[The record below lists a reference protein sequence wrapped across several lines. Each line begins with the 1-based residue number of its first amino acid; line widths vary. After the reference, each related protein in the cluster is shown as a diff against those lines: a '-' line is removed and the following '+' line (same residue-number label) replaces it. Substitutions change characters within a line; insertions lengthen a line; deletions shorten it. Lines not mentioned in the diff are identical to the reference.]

1 MKEYD
6 KLVHDLAPRKF
17 GKRGQIWV
25 GFLVTIIVC
34 ALIAYYQQLD
44 KGLGITNMRDYAL
57 WGVYISNFVFF
68 VAVSLVGSLV
78 TAVLRLSGATWST
91 PLTRIAEVI
100 AVAAIIMAGLTII
113 IDMGRPERIY
123 NIFLHGRLQSP
134 IIWDV
139 LVIST
144 YLVISIM
151 LLFYPLLPD
160 FAILKKH
167 FAKQPK
173 WSKWYGIFS
182 LNWTGSKEQHRI
194 YNKSIQILSV
204 MIIPVAFGIHTVT
217 AWLFATTFRPGWDSA
232 NFGPY
237 FISGAF
243 VAGSGA
249 VVILMYVLRKAY
261 CLEAY
266 ITEKHFDYMGKLL
279 VMLCLIYLYFN
290 VNEYLVPA
298 YKMPKEEA
306 EHLHSLFLGDY
317 ALLFWTAIIGG
328 LVLPVIV
335 LISPQGRKPKP
346 LFIMGIIVVV
356 GAWWKRYIIVT
367 PTLLH
372 PFLPMQGVP
381 ESWHGYFPSALEWTI
396 TFGTLASALLIM
408 TLLFRYLPII
418 PIHETAEE
426 KGLSEP
432 HLPHETA
439 EEKELLGQHN
449 TETL

>member
-1 MKEYD
+1 MKEYN

-17 GKRGQIWV
+17 GKLGQIWV
-25 GFLVTIIVC
+25 VFLLVVIAC
-34 ALIAYYQQLD
+34 ALYGYYQQIT
-44 KGLGITNMRDYAL
+44 KGLGITGMRDYAL

-68 VAVSLVGSLV
+68 VAISLVGSLV
-78 TAVLRLSGATWST
+78 TAILRLSGATWST

-144 YLVISIM
+144 YLVISLM

-160 FAILKKH
+160 FAILKKYYSN
-167 FAKQPK
+167 QPK
-173 WSKWYGIFS
+173 LSKIYGKLS
-182 LNWTGSKEQHRI
+182 LNWVGNKHQVGI
-194 YNKSIQILSV
+194 YNKSINTLSIL
-204 MIIPVAFGIHTVT
+204 IIPVAFGIHTVT
-217 AWLFATTFRPGWDSA
+217 AWLFATTYRPGWDSS

-237 FISGAF
+237 FIAGAF

-249 VVILMYVLRKAY
+249 VVVIMSVLRKIY
-261 CLEAY
+261 HLEEY
-266 ITEKHFDYMGKLL
+266 ITEKHFDKMGKLL
-279 VMLCLIYLYFN
+279 VLLCLIYLYFN
-290 VNEYLVPA
+290 INEYLVPA
-298 YKMPKEEA
+298 YKTTTEEA
-306 EHLHSLFLGDY
+306 DHLYDLFLGDY
-317 ALLFWTAIIGG
+317 AILFWGAIVGG
-328 LVLPVIV
+328 LIIPIIILVFKK
-335 LISPQGRKPKP
+335 GRRPIP
-346 LFIMGIIVVV
+346 LFFVGILVVV

-367 PTLLH
+367 PTLLR
-372 PFLPMQGVP
+372 PFLPIQGVP
-381 ESWHGYFPSALEWTI
+381 KSWHSYFPTALEWTI

-426 KGLSEP
+426 KGLLENHKSE
-432 HLPHETA
+432 
-439 EEKELLGQHN
+439 KV
-449 TETL
+449 